1 MYEFQNKMHQK
12 RNKKICAV
20 FLLFNFNMSTL
31 IPVINW
37 YKKNKRELPWRDT
50 SNPYFIWL
58 SEIILQQTKIEQ
70 GLPYYLKFAE
80 KYPTIVDLANA
91 STDEIMKLWQGL
103 GYYSRAE
110 NMHRTAIKIK
120 EEYGGKFPNTYNELI
135 TLKGIGSYTAAAIA
149 SIAFNEPKAVVD
161 GNVFRF
167 LSRLFAVD
175 TPIDTSK
182 GKKIF
187 EEIAQELINPQN
199 PGLHN
204 QAIMEF
210 GSQVCN
216 PKQPL
221 CATCIMQLQ
230 CKSLQLNKVN
240 QFPVKQNKTKVKN
253 RYLNYLFIETENK
266 LTYIRQRNDEGI
278 WNKLYEFPVIE
289 LDIRTD
295 NPIHII
301 NSPTFNSLFKNKK
314 IMLDL
319 VFQNKHQLT
328 HQTIFANFWKVS
340 GKNIKIASNTDFTMI
355 SINEINSFAMPR
367 LLERFLNSILP
378 KV

>member
-1 MYEFQNKMHQK
+1 
-12 RNKKICAV
+12 
-20 FLLFNFNMSTL
+20 MSTL

-50 SNPYFIWL
+50 SNPYLIWL

-120 EEYGGKFPNTYNELI
+120 EEYGGKFPNIYNELI

-210 GSQVCN
+210 GSQVCK

-266 LTYIRQRNDEGI
+266 QTYIRQRNDEGI

-301 NSPTFNSLFKNKK
+301 NSPTFKSLFKNKK

-319 VFQNKHQLT
+319 VFQNKHQLS

-355 SINEINSFAMPR
+355 SINEINSFAIPR